1 MGYGRNK
8 MILFYAW
15 TDTQI
20 INLVNIKLTVYR
32 NDRADLLV
40 YGLSR
45 VSEELLNEVLAGRIF
60 ENIYFLEVPPFYLER
75 CREGFREKLGAFFLG
90 GDYRKYFNDRL
101 TKFLGKKEYSLFLT
115 GAFWSETLLVIRYLR
130 KKNEGIKVMFYEEG
144 LAAYNGRPKWLF
156 RAVPNKGIKATIRTV
171 LYYGFS
177 AYFYRKY
184 VKGIYL
190 YKPELSNIDY
200 IEKIRIPFSGN
211 QKRFCSGQKNNELS
225 GEKIYQDSEVIF
237 IAEAMG
243 GKDFCWKGIFN
254 SILDVIFS
262 VKVNAKV
269 VIKAHPLG
277 DIKEDLSGLEHYTG
291 LYIDRNPER
300 IETILSRIWMDDKV
314 VITGNSSSAL
324 YLKWLY
330 GKTPHMILM
339 DFRRD
344 RYVEEYIHR
353 YITYYDDKKAYAPRN
368 MDELKE
374 ILLEIFMVRN
384 KKRG

>member
-1 MGYGRNK
+1 M
-8 MILFYAW
+8 
-15 TDTQI
+15 
-20 INLVNIKLTVYR
+20 
-32 NDRADLLV
+32 
-40 YGLSR
+40 
-45 VSEELLNEVLAGRIF
+45 
-60 ENIYFLEVPPFYLER
+60 
-75 CREGFREKLGAFFLG
+75 
-90 GDYRKYFNDRL
+90 
-101 TKFLGKKEYSLFLT
+101 
-115 GAFWSETLLVIRYLR
+115 
-130 KKNEGIKVMFYEEG
+130 
-144 LAAYNGRPKWLF
+144 
-156 RAVPNKGIKATIRTV
+156 
-171 LYYGFS
+171 
-177 AYFYRKY
+177 
-184 VKGIYL
+184 
-190 YKPELSNIDY
+190 
-200 IEKIRIPFSGN
+200 
-211 QKRFCSGQKNNELS
+211 
-225 GEKIYQDSEVIF
+225 IF
-237 IAEAMG
+237 IAEATG

-254 SILDVIFS
+254 GILDVIFS

-269 VIKAHPLG
+269 VVKTHPLG

-344 RYVEEYIHR
+344 RYIEEYIHR

-384 KKRG
+384 KKRR